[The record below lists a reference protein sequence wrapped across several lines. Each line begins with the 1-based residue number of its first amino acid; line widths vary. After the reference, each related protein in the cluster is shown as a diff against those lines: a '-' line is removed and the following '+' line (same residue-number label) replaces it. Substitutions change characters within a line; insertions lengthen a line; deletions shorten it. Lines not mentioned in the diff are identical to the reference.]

1 MSSSSAPPQPEPCLQ
16 YGYATRAEF
25 EAAKTQTTST
35 SSVSPRVISVA
46 VTGVG
51 LVGSEFISQ
60 LLSLASPNPFRIVA
74 LSSSKHT
81 LFSPQEELHQELA
94 KLVKPS
100 QDVVFVDNTSSEN
113 IASLYPP
120 LLSSGIHVI
129 TPNKKAFSGD
139 LGLFERILAASAES
153 GAKFLNEST
162 VGAGLPVI
170 STLKDLV
177 ATGDKVRK
185 IEGVFSGTMSYIF
198 NNFSSGEQ
206 GGPSFS
212 SVVRIAREKGYTEPH
227 PADDLT
233 GSDVARKLAILARFI
248 PSLKEKVPLP
258 AGYQS
263 VPTTSLIP
271 SGLASLTLS
280 ADDFVSRLAEYDVEF
295 DQKRSD
301 ALKEGALLR
310 YVGVVDVEEGIV
322 KADLQKYPKNHPF
335 ATSLGGSDNIIM
347 FHTERYSPR
356 PLIIQ
361 GAGAGAAVTAMGVMS
376 DLLKLL

>member
-1 MSSSSAPPQPEPCLQ
+1 MQ

-81 LFSPQEELHQELA
+81 LFSPQGLKITAESWKDLLTKAPAKSSEELHQELA

-177 ATGDKVRK
+177 ATGDKVCL
-185 IEGVFSGTMSYIF
+185 I
-198 NNFSSGEQ
+198 
-206 GGPSFS
+206 
-212 SVVRIAREKGYTEPH
+212 
-227 PADDLT
+227 
-233 GSDVARKLAILARFI
+233 
-248 PSLKEKVPLP
+248 SL
-258 AGYQS
+258 
-263 VPTTSLIP
+263 
-271 SGLASLTLS
+271 
-280 ADDFVSRLAEYDVEF
+280 F
-295 DQKRSD
+295 
-301 ALKEGALLR
+301 
-310 YVGVVDVEEGIV
+310 
-322 KADLQKYPKNHPF
+322 
-335 ATSLGGSDNIIM
+335 
-347 FHTERYSPR
+347 
-356 PLIIQ
+356 
-361 GAGAGAAVTAMGVMS
+361 
-376 DLLKLL
+376 